1 MKPVTRK
8 LIVFL
13 AALVCAVLLAGGITA
28 YLDPFMVY
36 HAPQEEF
43 YYELDNARYQN
54 RGILTYY
61 DYDALI
67 TGTSIT
73 QNFSSDQMDE
83 LFGVTTVR
91 VPIPGATFHE
101 IAEQLDLAA
110 GTGHTLTMALISL
123 DLNHLIEDKEAL
135 RTDLGIYPEYLSND
149 NPFDDVK
156 YLFNRDVMLE
166 YCIPM
171 IVRWLQGEEG
181 GATPMEEYY
190 RMSVS
195 SGGADVILSDRT
207 EFVLAEVSE
216 LSGLTEEE
224 RTLTQENIEENI
236 LRVARENPD
245 TLYIYFTAPYSVAWW
260 GNLYEEGDILK
271 YLEAEELAFE
281 MMLEEDNIQIYCY
294 TNRWDIAENLDL
306 YGDYIHYVS
315 DINDMILEDIASGTS
330 DVLLTSENYMEFI
343 EEQREFLLDYDY
355 NALFDQ

>member
-8 LIVFL
+8 LIAFL
-13 AALVCAVLLAGGITA
+13 AALVCAVLLTGGITA

-54 RGILTYY
+54 RGILKYY

-101 IAEQLDLAA
+101 IAQQLDLAA
-110 GTGHTLTMALISL
+110 ESGHTLTMALISL
-123 DLNHLIEDKEAL
+123 DLNHLIEDREAL

-156 YLFNRDVMLE
+156 YLFNRDVMMN
-166 YCIPM
+166 YCLPM
-171 IVRWLQGEEG
+171 IAKWLQGGEG

-195 SGGADVILSDRT
+195 SGGLSVILSDRT
-207 EFVLAEVSE
+207 QFTLTEDSKLE
-216 LSGLTEEE
+216 GLTEEE
-224 RTLTQENIEENI
+224 YIMTQENIEENI
-236 LRVARENPD
+236 LRLARENPD
-245 TLYIYFTAPYSVAWW
+245 TVYIYFTAPYSLAWW
-260 GNLYEEGDILK
+260 GNLYEEGNILK
-271 YLEAEELAFE
+271 YLEAEELAFAL
-281 MMLEEDNIQIYCY
+281 MLEEDNIQIYCY
-294 TNRWDIAENLDL
+294 TNRWDIAENPDL

-315 DINDMILEDIASGTS
+315 DINDMILEDIASGQSQTL
-330 DVLLTSENYMEFI
+330 VTAENYAQFM
-343 EEQREFLLDYDY
+343 EEQYEYLLNCDY
-355 NALFDQ
+355 NALFDL